1 MEAIATIYHNF
12 TFRRGYSRASMN
24 VVHGAIR
31 MKIDIPRS
39 WKVRGGQYVNIWF
52 PNAGFRACVESH
64 PFMIASWNTNTSLD
78 GSDSQPMAIQLLIEP
93 RDGFTRRLLRL
104 AKENQ
109 SGPQHLVLY
118 SGPYGL
124 PASMEKYG
132 SVLMIASG
140 FGIAAQL
147 SHIKELL
154 DGYEACNV
162 ITRRIH
168 LVWQLT
174 YQGWANSTLL
184 YTSES

>member
-1 MEAIATIYHNF
+1 
-12 TFRRGYSRASMN
+12 
-24 VVHGAIR
+24 
-31 MKIDIPRS
+31 
-39 WKVRGGQYVNIWF
+39 
-52 PNAGFRACVESH
+52 
-64 PFMIASWNTNTSLD
+64 MIASWNTNTSLD
-78 GSDSQPMAIQLLIEP
+78 GSDSQPMTVQLLIEP

-109 SGPQHLVLY
+109 LGSQHLVLY

-124 PASMEKYG
+124 HASMERYG
-132 SVLMIASG
+132 SVLMVASG

-168 LVWQLT
+168 LVWQLMH
-174 YQGWANSTLL
+174 QGRAGSTLFH
-184 YTSES
+184 TNDS